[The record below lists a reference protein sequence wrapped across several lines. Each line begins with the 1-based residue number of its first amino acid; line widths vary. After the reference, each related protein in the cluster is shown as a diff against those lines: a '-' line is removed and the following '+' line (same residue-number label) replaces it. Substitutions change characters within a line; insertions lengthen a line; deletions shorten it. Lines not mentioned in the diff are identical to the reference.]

1 MEDTRAI
8 GNPVALLASAE
19 EREVRGLISIT
30 IIRSETGSWAN
41 CTLVPPI
48 TCTDSTI
55 LYACSCKRFWHAS
68 EIVSMGAEQK
78 ESPV

>member
-1 MEDTRAI
+1 MEETSAI
-8 GNPVALLASAE
+8 GKPVALEANAE

-30 IIRSETGSWAN
+30 MIRSLTGSWAN

-55 LYACSCKRFWHAS
+55 L
-68 EIVSMGAEQK
+68 
-78 ESPV
+78 